1 MLAWLMNLD
10 FAGGDG
16 SIPDIGATSTIERQN
31 GSRRP
36 PYGFGYGYRH
46 IAAGVAAWLLS
57 F

>member
-1 MLAWLMNLD
+1 MNLD